1 MRLKLRVSTA
11 RPYLQLLS
19 CFSYC
24 AGNESSRERVMRR
37 CQVLSEGRRK
47 MNEKV
52 REGQRGREGG
62 REKRDET
69 KETTSG
75 T

>member
-1 MRLKLRVSTA
+1 
-11 RPYLQLLS
+11 
-19 CFSYC
+19 
-24 AGNESSRERVMRR
+24 
-37 CQVLSEGRRK
+37 

-52 REGQRGREGG
+52 REGKRGREGG

-69 KETTSG
+69 KETASG